1 MINISFIV
9 NEHYA
14 NDLLKSVHS
23 KRSGNLSE
31 MVKYMKIYPNYFF
44 LEISPSHYRT
54 LSKVG
59 SKSLFLRHML
69 SGGLRESPAHDT

>member
-14 NDLLKSVHS
+14 NDLLNSVHS
-23 KRSGNLSE
+23 KRSRNLSE
-31 MVKYMKIYPNYFF
+31 MVKYMKIYSTYFF
-44 LEISPSHYRT
+44 LEISHSHYHT

-59 SKSLFLRHML
+59 SKFVPKTPVERWTEGKPS
-69 SGGLRESPAHDT
+69 T